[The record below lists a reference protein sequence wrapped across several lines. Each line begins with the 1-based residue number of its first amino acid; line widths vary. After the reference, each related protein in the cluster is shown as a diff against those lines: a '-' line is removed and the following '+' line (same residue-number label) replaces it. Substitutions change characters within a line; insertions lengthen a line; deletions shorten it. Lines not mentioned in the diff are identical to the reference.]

1 MPTQTTRPLR
11 AEIILLIIAAVCA
24 AMLITVL
31 ILSFPYIREDLMSR
45 PPVSDGMDEDPE
57 DAIRDQFPE
66 DLPTDPTEPQEP
78 QGPTLPPPEP
88 NPYNRLDF
96 QYNGKFLKTIY
107 TDCRVGIDVS
117 SHQGT
122 IDWTQVAETDIEI
135 VMVRAGYRGY
145 GQAGKLVEDTN
156 ARQNI
161 LGAAAAGLDVG
172 AYFFSQAVNVEEAE
186 EEANMLLEILEGMPI
201 SMPVVY
207 DWEYISAEART
218 AHVNARTLTDCALAF
233 CAIIEEAG
241 YTPMVY
247 FNKYQSQHL
256 MHISELK
263 QYDFWL
269 AWYSDRMN
277 FPYKVRMWQYTDTG
291 RVPGIETNV
300 DLNVYFT
307 H

>member
-1 MPTQTTRPLR
+1 MPTQTRQPLR

-24 AMLITVL
+24 AMLIAVL
-31 ILSFPYIREDLMSR
+31 ILSFPYIREELAA
-45 PPVSDGMDEDPE
+45 PPAVYDGEDEDPE
-57 DAIRDQFPE
+57 NVIRDQTPDTPPADPE
-66 DLPTDPTEPQEP
+66 QA
-78 QGPTLPPPEP
+78 QGPTLPPPDP

-96 QYNGKFLKTIY
+96 QYDGKFLKTIY

-117 SHQGT
+117 SHQGE
-122 IDWTQVAETDIEI
+122 IDWPEVAKTDVEI

-156 ARQNI
+156 ARRNI
-161 LGAAAAGLDVG
+161 TEAAAAGLDVG
-172 AYFFSQAVNVEEAE
+172 AYFFSQATTVEEAA
-186 EEANMLLEILEGMPI
+186 EEARMLLDIIKDLPI
-201 SMPVVY
+201 TMPVVY

-218 AHVNARTLTDCALAF
+218 ANVNPRTLTDCALTF
-233 CAIIEEAG
+233 CSIIEEAG

-247 FNKYQSQHL
+247 FNIYHSQHL
-256 MHISELK
+256 MYIAELK

-277 FPYKVRMWQYTDTG
+277 FAYKVRMWQYTDSG
-291 RVPGIETNV
+291 RVPGIQTNV

-307 H
+307 HR